1 MFYHILGNAAGSA
14 KYIACAFLAAF
25 AICFVLLKIKLPFLP
40 KDKGRAFAVNG
51 EKSKGKIRGVGLVM
65 IAVFVLC
72 SVFLMPVTP
81 ELICYDVL
89 IFIEMLSGYL
99 DDASDKPW
107 SDYKKGLIDLIVCI
121 LISVVFVLNNS
132 TSFVIFNHGFNVH
145 PAVFAVLSTILLWIG
160 INVTNCSDGVDGLC
174 ASLGTISLLSI
185 IFVFSKQIAAPYSVF
200 GFIMIGVLAAYL
212 CFNTSPSSQ
221 LMGDAGSRPLG
232 LIIVIMILKSGHPLS
247 YILLS
252 AVLLVDGIAG
262 LIKIFLKRFSRS
274 KCLKMFV
281 LPSMMKCVKITA
293 GRTHRLFLD
302 FRLFRCFA
310 PLPSFLFANKIF

>member
-107 SDYKKGLIDLIVCI
+107 SDYKLSLIHI
-121 LISVVFVLNNS
+121 
-132 TSFVIFNHGFNVH
+132 
-145 PAVFAVLSTILLWIG
+145 
-160 INVTNCSDGVDGLC
+160 
-174 ASLGTISLLSI
+174 
-185 IFVFSKQIAAPYSVF
+185 
-200 GFIMIGVLAAYL
+200 
-212 CFNTSPSSQ
+212 
-221 LMGDAGSRPLG
+221 
-232 LIIVIMILKSGHPLS
+232 
-247 YILLS
+247 
-252 AVLLVDGIAG
+252 
-262 LIKIFLKRFSRS
+262 
-274 KCLKMFV
+274 
-281 LPSMMKCVKITA
+281 
-293 GRTHRLFLD
+293 
-302 FRLFRCFA
+302 
-310 PLPSFLFANKIF
+310 

>member
-132 TSFVIFNHGFNVH
+132 TSFVIFNHGFSVH

-212 CFNTSPSSQ
+212 CFKAAWAYYCDYDFKIRPSAFIYSAFRRFAC
-221 LMGDAGSRPLG
+221 GRNCGS
-232 LIIVIMILKSGHPLS
+232 
-247 YILLS
+247 Y
-252 AVLLVDGIAG
+252 
-262 LIKIFLKRFSRS
+262 
-274 KCLKMFV
+274 
-281 LPSMMKCVKITA
+281 
-293 GRTHRLFLD
+293 
-302 FRLFRCFA
+302 
-310 PLPSFLFANKIF
+310 